1 MKNLMN
7 NEEVILSNKS
17 AKLVYIYLILIGIVC
32 IKTVIIPLIILY
44 ALLKMYKTTLYLTN
58 KRVVKEYGIFTISTE
73 ELIIS
78 KIESV
83 ATKTNFIG
91 ISTIVINGTGGKS
104 IIMRNIDGSREFS
117 NKLQELISK

>member
-1 MKNLMN
+1 MN